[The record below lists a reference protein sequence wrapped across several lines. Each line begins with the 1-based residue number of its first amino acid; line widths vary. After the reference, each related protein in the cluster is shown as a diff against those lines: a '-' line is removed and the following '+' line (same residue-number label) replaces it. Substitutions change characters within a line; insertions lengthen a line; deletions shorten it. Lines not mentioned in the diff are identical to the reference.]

1 MMVSKLCLTQ
11 ARTHFLSPPP
21 HLSLSSL
28 SHLPFLLRRRSSL
41 KMSSTTTTTPQ
52 IIEHFVLFK
61 VKPDTDPSN
70 ITAMIDN
77 LAALSSLDLVAHL
90 SSGPLLRTRS
100 SPFPFTHLLHSR
112 YKSKHDLDA
121 YSAHP
126 SHVRVVT
133 ENVKPICDD
142 IMAVDWVTYDLPGPV
157 SPPPGSAMRVTF
169 LKLKEGVG
177 ENEKARVLDVIGGIK
192 GVFPAIEQISFGEN
206 FSMGRAKGFS
216 IGSVAILP
224 GLSELEAMDSERAG
238 LEKDKVRDLIESV
251 IVLDYVVPQQ
261 QSASL

>member
-1 MMVSKLCLTQ
+1 
-11 ARTHFLSPPP
+11 
-21 HLSLSSL
+21 
-28 SHLPFLLRRRSSL
+28 
-41 KMSSTTTTTPQ
+41 MSSTTTTTPQ
-52 IIEHFVLFK
+52 TIEHFVLFK

-77 LAALSSLDLVAHL
+77 LAALSSLDQVDYL

-100 SPFPFTHLLHSR
+100 SPFPPFTHLLHSR

-133 ENVKPICDD
+133 EHVKPICDD
-142 IMAVDWVTYDLPGPV
+142 IMAFDWVTYDLPGPV
-157 SPPPGSAMRVTF
+157 APPPGSAMRVTF

-224 GLSELEAMDSERAG
+224 GLSELEAMDSDSERAG

-251 IVLDYVVPQQ
+251 IVLDYVIPQQ